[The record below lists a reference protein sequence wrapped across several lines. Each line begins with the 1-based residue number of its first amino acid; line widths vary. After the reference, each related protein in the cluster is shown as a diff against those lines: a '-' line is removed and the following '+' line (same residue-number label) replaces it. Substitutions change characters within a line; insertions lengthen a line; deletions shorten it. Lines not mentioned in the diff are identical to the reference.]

1 MWLPAGC
8 TGLPERWGVQVGYF
22 YEGVQSG
29 GGFVPSPSQ
38 RMLLDLARN
47 FLNIPD
53 PKHREV
59 VAKLARA
66 LAEGED
72 GDDRAA

>member
-8 TGLPERWGVQVGYF
+8 TGLPELGVEVSYF
-22 YEGVQSG
+22 YEGLQTA
-29 GGFVPSPSQ
+29 GGFIPSPSQ

-53 PKHREV
+53 PRHRDA
-59 VAKLARA
+59 VAKLARV
-66 LAEGED
+66 LAEGEN